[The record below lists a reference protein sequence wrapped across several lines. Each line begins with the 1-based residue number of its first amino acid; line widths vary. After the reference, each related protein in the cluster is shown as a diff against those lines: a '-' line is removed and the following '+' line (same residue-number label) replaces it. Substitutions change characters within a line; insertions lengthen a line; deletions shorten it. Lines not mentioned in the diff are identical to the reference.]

1 MALTSSFC
9 QVHKLLRVITLKM
22 HPFPGATMGSMRE
35 LGMIKG
41 YLKGISWELATLN
54 PILFLEKFGGIHDSD

>member
-1 MALTSSFC
+1 
-9 QVHKLLRVITLKM
+9 
-22 HPFPGATMGSMRE
+22 MGSMRE